1 MLDPSWVGA
10 KWHELGASYA
20 QVGPSSLAFCQLKAK
35 DRQVWPLSALVGPSR
50 SLFFTPHPQL
60 PNSSTSKSHPW
71 PAQFQN
77 NRGAGGIRRE
87 ATWIR
92 PPKQIRSLLLYHLF
106 YIKITTN
113 ISHSSPFVPMSPL
126 CPAAGGWESAGRRNH
141 SWGLACQVLGR
152 IYNFTNHLQILASK
166 IMI

>member
-113 ISHSSPFVPMSPL
+113 ISHSSLLYRWVPCAQPQEGENPQAVVTIPEDSPARCL
-126 CPAAGGWESAGRRNH
+126 EGSTT
-141 SWGLACQVLGR
+141 LLT
-152 IYNFTNHLQILASK
+152 IYRF
-166 IMI
+166 